1 MLTRYPHLEAL
12 LRLDFE
18 PVRNDRPRTLTRE
31 EIAAFNQRGYL
42 GPRRVFDGGAL
53 REVQAFF
60 RERGGEVTA
69 GDAFESFH
77 HRVPELRRIVTHPPT
92 LAVLTDLTGPN
103 VVCHISQYI
112 NKPPTPGSGG
122 AAAIDDSDGP
132 FHQDATFNAM
142 DARGIVAW
150 LAIHDADAEN
160 GCMWF
165 IPGSHRAGAVECDR
179 RHWVIEPERYGRAIP
194 MPAKAGEA
202 IFFSDLLMHA
212 SPPNRSATR
221 DRPAFTSTYCPAETR
236 PHEKAERWAVLC
248 AGRDASGWWS
258 R

>member
-1 MLTRYPHLEAL
+1 MLTRYPHLEAS

-31 EIAAFNQRGYL
+31 EIAAFNERGYL
-42 GPRRVFDGGAL
+42 GPRRVFDGEAL
-53 REVQAFF
+53 REAQAFF

-92 LAVLTDLTGPN
+92 LAVLTDLIGPN

-112 NKPPTPGSGG
+112 NKPPLQPAQDESR
-122 AAAIDDSDGP
+122 

-142 DARGIVAW
+142 DARSVVVW
-150 LAIHDADAEN
+150 LAIRDTDAQN
-160 GCMWF
+160 GCMEF
-165 IPGSHRAGAVECDR
+165 IPGSHKAGVVECDAS
-179 RHWVIEPERYGRAIP
+179 HYVVNPKPYGRPIP
-194 MPAKAGEA
+194 MPAMAGEA

-212 SPPNRSATR
+212 SPPNRSKDR
-221 DRPAFTSTYCPAETR
+221 DRPAFTATYCAAEVR
-236 PHEKAERWAVLC
+236 PYENAARWASVC
-248 AGRDASGWWS
+248 SGSDANGWWTT
-258 R
+258 